1 MRLPRLSPEGVAG
14 LALAII
20 LVVVAAAALML
31 ASASAQEPLP
41 AVPAWPEPTPV
52 RPASCC
58 RWELVELVP
67 WERHWEALREGGP
80 AVRAFEAVPPVL
92 LLDQCSGRTWTL
104 GFQPGP
110 GGHGWR
116 MLRRE
121 GIE

>member
-1 MRLPRLSPEGVAG
+1 MRFAIFGLAVFAAG
-14 LALAII
+14 LAVFFIGFLGGQPP
-20 LVVVAAAALML
+20 
-31 ASASAQEPLP
+31 ASAQEPLP
-41 AVPAWPEPTPV
+41 AAPAWPEPTPV

-67 WERHWEALREGGP
+67 WERRWEALREGGP
-80 AVRAFEAVPPVL
+80 AIRAIEAVPPAL

-110 GGHGWR
+110 GGHDWR

-121 GIE
+121 GID